1 MAGGVALPRDRGHH
15 RPGGGEKLQA
25 GPGRAADGGR
35 VRARG
40 QVSRPAPAPPRCSCV
55 CAGSWPSSPGPGC
68 STSAS
73 APTTSRPPSP
83 SSPTTGCSS
92 GLLRR
97 LTTVWSVV
105 YLYSNTWRVLSAPFT
120 LQEYKREEFK
130 ASEFDY
136 EKCKQLGI
144 LIDKEEDSE
153 GKFLLQI
160 FTQPVFDCD
169 TFFMEVIQ
177 RRGAKGFGAGN
188 IKALALSIRLHEC
201 DKH

>member
-1 MAGGVALPRDRGHH
+1 MFGGLVTLYSIVTLR
-15 RPGGGEKLQA
+15 EFL
-25 GPGRAADGGR
+25 
-35 VRARG
+35 
-40 QVSRPAPAPPRCSCV
+40 
-55 CAGSWPSSPGPGC
+55 
-68 STSAS
+68 SAS
-73 APTTSRPPSP
+73 I
-83 SSPTTGCSS
+83 
-92 GLLRR
+92 
-97 LTTVWSVV
+97 
-105 YLYSNTWRVLSAPFT
+105 

-160 FTQPVFDCD
+160 FTQPVFECD

-201 DKH
+201 DEQTENVKNM